1 MSEFSNVYM
10 VQLVYNVGTSVT
22 GRTDIK
28 AFLII
33 IIILKK
39 KTFYGS
45 SNRFTQDRSAGECW
59 W

>member
-1 MSEFSNVYM
+1 MSEFSNVYL

-33 IIILKK
+33 ISKK
-39 KTFYGS
+39 D
-45 SNRFTQDRSAGECW
+45 NLWIQ
-59 W
+59 